1 MKTEIIRT
9 IFLFSDH
16 QIFSVLR
23 STTSSSIKQVNTDP
37 QAEGDKEERETDG
50 GGITQHS
57 ASLGKSYI
65 MLAKSELKVMGYI

>member
-37 QAEGDKEERETDG
+37 QAEGDKGERERQMVG
-50 GGITQHS
+50 
-57 ASLGKSYI
+57 
-65 MLAKSELKVMGYI
+65 E